1 VPKGQPSSGE
11 TLLHGSRRRQ
21 EGGARGAGGG
31 GRGCTVGS
39 YGANAMGGSSSALV
53 QLSVAG
59 GAPDPG
65 KVKGLGSSTGAST
78 HYSARRVKNE
88 E

>member
-1 VPKGQPSSGE
+1 
-11 TLLHGSRRRQ
+11 
-21 EGGARGAGGG
+21 
-31 GRGCTVGS
+31 
-39 YGANAMGGSSSALV
+39 MGGSSSALV